1 MLCYFDSDTEVN
13 LSHITDIKQVR
24 SLTELKK
31 RMSESNFEFVQS
43 TEYTQQGLYVVE
55 VSKIPSLWCAKTK
68 PETFNLLLNIPSR
81 VIRAAKSK
89 KIRILILS
97 IVEGDNFT
105 SKDFDGFEHLHNTVR
120 LLGLPKHSVLIV
132 SGNLNASQQYTEWC
146 RQQSKEE
153 YIEFQEGVEWDG
165 KTSNNSI
172 PPNAPVKITDH
183 CLPFNSLNRAHRN
196 HRTEHLYF
204 LAENKLDGLVSG
216 GAWFATHTID
226 APIYQ
231 TVEYNHYKTVLTANY
246 PKTVDVPDLVN
257 QVPNLI
263 NNFDIYERS
272 QLTVVTESHFDQ
284 TGGLFITEKT
294 FRPLLV
300 GHPFMVLGQKG
311 TLKKLRSWGFQTD
324 FDGIDQNYD
333 LVTNDSE
340 RFLQF
345 HQSLKNW
352 CNTPLEEKKSMLQ
365 KWESTIKH
373 NFNHY
378 KITNFKKSMFDCAIE
393 SSNIYFKEYSW
404 SAL

>member
-1 MLCYFDSDTEVN
+1 MLCYFDSATDVN

-24 SLTELKK
+24 SLAELKN
-31 RMSESNFEFVQS
+31 RLSESNFEFTQS

-55 VSKIPSLWCAKTK
+55 VSKIPSLWCAKTFLK
-68 PETFNLLLNIPSR
+68 SFNLLLNIPSR

-165 KTSNNSI
+165 KTSH
-172 PPNAPVKITDH
+172 PPSAMVKIQDH
-183 CLPFNSLNRAHRN
+183 SLPFNSLNRAHRN

-204 LAENKLDGLVSG
+204 LAENKLQGLVSG
-216 GAWFATHTID
+216 GAWFGTHPID
-226 APIYQ
+226 TPIYQ
-231 TVEYNHYKTVLTANY
+231 TVEYDHYKSVLTANY
-246 PKTVDVPDLVN
+246 PKTVDVQDLVN

-263 NNFDIYERS
+263 NNLEIYERS

-300 GHPFMVLGQKG
+300 GHPFMILGQKD

-324 FDGIDQNYD
+324 FAGIDQSYD
-333 LVTNDSE
+333 LVADDSE
-340 RFLQF
+340 RFLHF
-345 HQSLKNW
+345 HQSLTNW
-352 CNTPLEEKKSMLQ
+352 YNTPLEEKKLMLQ

-393 SSNIYFKEYSW
+393 SSNIYFKEYS
-404 SAL
+404 

>member
-24 SLTELKK
+24 PLAELKN
-31 RMSESNFEFVQS
+31 RLSESNFEFTQS
-43 TEYTQQGLYVVE
+43 IEYIQQGLYIVE

-68 PETFNLLLNIPSR
+68 SETFNLLLNIPSR

-120 LLGLPKHSVLIV
+120 LLGLPKHSILIV

-153 YIEFQEGVEWDG
+153 YIEFQEGIEWDG
-165 KTSNNSI
+165 KTTH
-172 PPNAPVKITDH
+172 PPSATVKIQDH

-204 LAENKLDGLVSG
+204 LAENKLAGLVSG
-216 GAWFATHTID
+216 GAWFSTHSID
-226 APIYQ
+226 TPIYQ
-231 TVEYNHYKTVLTANY
+231 TVEYNHYKAVLTANY
-246 PKTVDVPDLVN
+246 PKTVDVQDLVN

-263 NNFDIYERS
+263 NNVEIYESS
-272 QLTVVTESHFDQ
+272 QLTVVTESHFNQ

-311 TLKKLRSWGFQTD
+311 TLEKLRSWGFITD
-324 FDGIDQNYD
+324 FDGLDQSYD
-333 LVTNDSE
+333 LVADDSE

-345 HQSLKNW
+345 HLALRNW
-352 CNTPLEEKKSMLQ
+352 CVQDSEIRRTAIYKWNNIIQHNFQNYKKS
-365 KWESTIKH
+365 
-373 NFNHY
+373 
-378 KITNFKKSMFDCAIE
+378 NFKKTMFDNVILSTE
-393 SSNIYFKEYSW
+393 QYFKKCS
-404 SAL
+404 

>member
-1 MLCYFDSDTEVN
+1 MLCYFDSDTDVN

-24 SLTELKK
+24 SLAELKK
-31 RMSESNFEFVQS
+31 RLSESNFEFIQS
-43 TEYTQQGLYVVE
+43 TEYTQQGLYIIE
-55 VSKIPSLWCAKTK
+55 VSKIPSLWCAKTS

-81 VIRAAKSK
+81 VIKAAQSK

-105 SKDFDGFEHLHNTVR
+105 STNFDGFEHLHNTVR
-120 LLGLPKHSVLIV
+120 LLGLPKYSVIII

-146 RQQSKEE
+146 KQHSKEE

-165 KTSNNSI
+165 KESH
-172 PPNAPVKITDH
+172 PPNVAVKLKDN

-204 LAENKLDGLVSG
+204 LAENKLQGLVSG
-216 GAWFATHTID
+216 GAWFGTHSID
-226 APIYQ
+226 TPIYQ
-231 TVEYNHYKTVLTANY
+231 TVEYNHYNTVLTANY
-246 PKTVDVPDLVN
+246 PKTIDVTDLVN
-257 QVPNLI
+257 QVPNLT
-263 NNFDIYERS
+263 NNLEIYESS
-272 QLTVVTESHFDQ
+272 QLTVVTESHFNQ

-300 GHPFMVLGQKG
+300 GHPFMILGQKG
-311 TLKKLRSWGFQTD
+311 TLKKLKSWGFQTD
-324 FDGIDQNYD
+324 FDGLDQSYD
-333 LVTNDSE
+333 NIADDSE
-340 RFLQF
+340 RFAQF

-352 CNTPLEEKKSMLQ
+352 YNIPLEEKKLMLQ

-378 KITNFKKSMFDCAIE
+378 KTTNFKKSMFSCAIE
-393 SSNIYFKEYSW
+393 SSNTYFKEYS
-404 SAL
+404 

>member
-31 RMSESNFEFVQS
+31 RLSESNFEFAQS

-105 SKDFDGFEHLHNTVR
+105 SKDFDGFDHLHNTVR

-146 RQQSKEE
+146 KNNSKEE

-165 KTSNNSI
+165 KESH
-172 PPNAPVKITDH
+172 PPSAMVKIQDYS
-183 CLPFNSLNRAHRN
+183 LPFNSLNRSHRN

-204 LAENKLDGLVSG
+204 LAENKLQGLVSG
-216 GAWFATHTID
+216 GAWFATHTIEL
-226 APIYQ
+226 PIYQ
-231 TVEYNHYKTVLTANY
+231 TVEYNHYNTVLTANY
-246 PKTVDVPDLVN
+246 PKTIDVQDLVN

-263 NNFDIYERS
+263 NNLEIYERS
-272 QLTVVTESHFDQ
+272 QLTVVTESHFNQ

-311 TLKKLRSWGFQTD
+311 TLKKLRSWGFKTD
-324 FDGIDQNYD
+324 FDGIDQSYD
-333 LVTNDSE
+333 LIEDNRE
-340 RFLQF
+340 RFIQF
-345 HQSLKNW
+345 HRSLTNW
-352 CNTPLEEKKSMLQ
+352 YNIPLEEKKLMLQ

-393 SSNIYFKEYSW
+393 SSKIYFKEYS
-404 SAL
+404 